1 MPSGEIV
8 DLKLCEMGSLVGSG
22 KNKIWM
28 REVRKLTDSG
38 HQTSVIS
45 TAYNLD
51 LTQISGRMF
60 TRWCQEN
67 FFRYMMQHFDID
79 RIVEYGDI
87 GFPDTEKVINPTWRE
102 LKKQRVSVLNKL
114 RYRNAEFA
122 KMTLHPVTE
131 EDPKKYEK
139 WVKKNRSF
147 WRISRIWNTKAKKC
161 FHS

>member
-1 MPSGEIV
+1 VKWAVWSARA
-8 DLKLCEMGSLVGSG
+8 KT
-22 KNKIWM
+22 KIWM

-102 LKKQRVSVLNKL
+102 LKNKE
-114 RYRNAEFA
+114 YQF
-122 KMTLHPVTE
+122 
-131 EDPKKYEK
+131 
-139 WVKKNRSF
+139 
-147 WRISRIWNTKAKKC
+147 
-161 FHS
+161 